1 MQKQQQVQQQQM
13 GNLNAAAQGDL
24 ALAHVTVAGGV
35 PSFTCNRGFSA
46 IADTAAGVVTLTL
59 TDAQDLDGAAVVS
72 LTINSALAIHGSV
85 SITSNTVLVVRT
97 WDAAGMAAD
106 DVSFWIRITPVSPA

>member
-1 MQKQQQVQQQQM
+1 M

-24 ALAHVTVAGGV
+24 ALCHVTVAAGV
-35 PSFTCNRGFSA
+35 PSFTFNRGFSA

-59 TDAQDLDGAAVVS
+59 DNAQDLDGAAIVS
-72 LTINSALAIHGSV
+72 VTPNFATFAAATV

-97 WDAAGMAAD
+97 WDAAGAALD
-106 DVSFWIRITPVSPA
+106 DCSFWVRITPVSPQ

>member
-1 MQKQQQVQQQQM
+1 M
-13 GNLNAAAQGDL
+13 GNLGAAAQGDL

-35 PSFTCNRGFSA
+35 PSFTCNRGFTSL
-46 IADTAAGVVTLTL
+46 ADTGAGVVTLTL
-59 TDAQDLDGAAVVS
+59 NPDNAQDLDAAAIVNV
-72 LTINSALAIHGSV
+72 TVNSALSVHASV